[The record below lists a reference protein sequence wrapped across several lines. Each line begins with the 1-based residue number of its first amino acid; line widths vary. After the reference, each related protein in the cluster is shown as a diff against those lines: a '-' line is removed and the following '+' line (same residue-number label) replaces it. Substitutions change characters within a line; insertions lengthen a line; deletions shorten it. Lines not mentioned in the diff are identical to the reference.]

1 MKILSVLLTDTELAD
16 IVVKHLEE
24 NGHELIKH
32 FEIVYYGEDCCEI
45 GFGTTK
51 QIKGKQND

>member
-1 MKILSVLLTDTELAD
+1 MKISSVLLSDNELAD

-24 NGHELIKH
+24 KGHELIKP